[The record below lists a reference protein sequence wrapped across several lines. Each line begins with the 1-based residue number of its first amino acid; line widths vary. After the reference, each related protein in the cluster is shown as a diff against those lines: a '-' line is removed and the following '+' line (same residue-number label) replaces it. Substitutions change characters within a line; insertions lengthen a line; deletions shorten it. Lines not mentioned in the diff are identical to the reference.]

1 MPRPPLTTSNVLV
14 LLLDLTL
21 RFPGRQLVFG
31 NDGLEKVCVYRRV
44 VGEGSAWQQVADN
57 AQSPFVDTQAFP
69 PGTTLEYH
77 VQRFTRQ
84 DAYAGHSNF
93 VRTTLL

>member
-1 MPRPPLTTSNVLV
+1 MPLSPLTISNALV
-14 LLLDLTL
+14 LFNLTL

-31 NDGLEKVCVYRRV
+31 NDKLEKVCVYRRV
-44 VGEGSAWQQVADN
+44 VGEGYAWQQVADN
-57 AQSPFVDTQAFP
+57 TQSPFVDTQAFP

-84 DAYAGHSNF
+84 NTYAGHSNF
-93 VRTTLL
+93 VRTTLP